1 MREALFKKQ
10 NLDKWQSF
18 EEDIQNIHSDTLAER
33 FIELTDDLAYA
44 QTFYPNS
51 TTTRY
56 LNEITA
62 QFYRKIYA
70 NKKENSNRFVTFWK
84 YEVPM
89 LLYRFRQELVVA
101 FCITIISALIGV
113 ISAAYD
119 DTFARLIL
127 GDNYIDMTLE
137 NIRKGDPLAVYGS
150 NDPFMMFLQITT
162 NNIRVSF
169 ICFVAGF
176 LFSAGTAYLLI
187 TNGIMLGV
195 FQYFCYQQGFL
206 KVSLLTIWLHGVLE
220 ISSIIVAGCAGL
232 VMGNSILFPRT
243 YSRIESL
250 KRGAQNGVKI
260 VIALVPLFIMAGFIE
275 SFITRQHLNTFF
287 SLLIIVPSLMFIV
300 WYFIIYPKNM
310 YEKNELLNNA
320 LTRM

>member
-18 EEDIQNIHSDTLAER
+18 EEDVQSIHSDTLAER

-44 QTFYPNS
+44 QTFYPSS

-56 LNEITA
+56 LNELTA

-70 NKKENSNRFVTFWK
+70 NKKESFNRFVEFWK
-84 YEVPM
+84 FEVPY
-89 LLYRFRQELVVA
+89 LLFRFRKELWVA
-101 FCITIISALIGV
+101 FCITFISAVIGA
-113 ISAAYD
+113 ISVAHD

-127 GDNYIDMTLE
+127 GDDYIDMTLE
-137 NIRKGDPLAVYGS
+137 NIRKGDPLAVYGGS
-150 NDPFMMFLQITT
+150 DPLMMFLEITS
-162 NNIRVSF
+162 NNIKVSF
-169 ICFVAGF
+169 VCFVMGCF
-176 LFSAGTAYLLI
+176 FSAGTAYMLI

-232 VMGNSILFPRT
+232 VMGNSLLFPRT
-243 YSRIESL
+243 YSRMESF
-250 KRGAQNGVKI
+250 KIGAKNGIKI

-275 SFITRQHLNTFF
+275 SFITRQHLNIFY
-287 SLLIIVPSLMFIV
+287 SLLIIVPSFLFIV
-300 WYFIIYPKNM
+300 WYFIVYPQKVFQ
-310 YEKNELLNNA
+310 KSQLS
-320 LTRM
+320 

>member
-18 EEDIQNIHSDTLAER
+18 EEDVQNIHSDKLAER

-56 LNEITA
+56 LNELTA

-70 NKKENSNRFVTFWK
+70 NKKESSNRFVEFWK
-84 YEVPM
+84 FEVPY
-89 LLYRFRQELVVA
+89 LLFRFRKELWVA
-101 FCITIISALIGV
+101 FCITFISAVIGA
-113 ISAAYD
+113 ISVAYD

-127 GDNYIDMTLE
+127 GDDYIDMTLE
-137 NIRKGDPLAVYGS
+137 NIRKGDPLAVYGGS
-150 NDPFMMFLQITT
+150 DPLMMFLQITS
-162 NNIRVSF
+162 NNIKVSF
-169 ICFVAGF
+169 VCFVMGC
-176 LFSAGTAYLLI
+176 LFSAGTAYMLI

-232 VMGNSILFPRT
+232 VMGNSLLFPQT
-243 YSRIESL
+243 YSRLESF
-250 KRGAQNGVKI
+250 KIGAKNGIKI

-275 SFITRQHLNTFF
+275 SFITRQHLNTFY
-287 SLLIIVPSLMFIV
+287 SLLIIVPSFMFIV
-300 WYFIIYPKNM
+300 WYFIVYPQKVFQ
-310 YEKNELLNNA
+310 KSQLC
-320 LTRM
+320 